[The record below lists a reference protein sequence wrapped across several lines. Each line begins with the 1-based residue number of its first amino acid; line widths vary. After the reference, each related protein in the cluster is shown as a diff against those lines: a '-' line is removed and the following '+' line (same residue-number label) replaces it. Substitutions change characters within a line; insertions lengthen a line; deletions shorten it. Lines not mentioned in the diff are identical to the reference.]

1 MNSQQVAYVN
11 GEFLPE
17 SQAKIS
23 INDRGF
29 IYGDAVFDTART
41 FNGKIFFLDDHID
54 RLFES
59 CKYLDINPIFSKEE
73 YINLTHEIL
82 ERNITFIEDN
92 EDYWVTQRVT
102 RGIRAGDLNQDT
114 SGMKLFLGK
123 ELPILKMGFHC
134 QYLLIEGYL
143 LGLLALVLKHI
154 II

>member
-59 CKYLDINPIFSKEE
+59 CKYLDINPIFEQTLPERLFDFPFTSMRILPAIEPD
-73 YINLTHEIL
+73 ISNNLIDIVDDSFDDDWGLVVPRLFEQ
-82 ERNITFIEDN
+82 FA
-92 EDYWVTQRVT
+92 QR
-102 RGIRAGDLNQDT
+102 
-114 SGMKLFLGK
+114 
-123 ELPILKMGFHC
+123 
-134 QYLLIEGYL
+134 
-143 LGLLALVLKHI
+143 
-154 II
+154 